1 MVYVFLA
8 NGFEDI
14 EGLAPVDILRRGGV
28 EVKTVGI
35 MGSEY
40 VETAHGV
47 TLKADVKFEDID
59 NFDDAD
65 LLLLPGGMSGSL
77 HLKNHKGVCDA
88 LEEQN
93 EKGKYIGAIC
103 AAPMV
108 LGKLGI
114 LEGKKATCYPG
125 FEKYL
130 DGAEYTADMVTV
142 DGNIITGRGP
152 AAAMPYGFALLSLFV
167 GRDDVKAIEDGMIY
181 TQLMQK

>member
-59 NFDDAD
+59 N
-65 LLLLPGGMSGSL
+65 LTMLTYCCYLE
-77 HLKNHKGVCDA
+77 VCQA
-88 LEEQN
+88 LC
-93 EKGKYIGAIC
+93 I
-103 AAPMV
+103 
-108 LGKLGI
+108 
-114 LEGKKATCYPG
+114 
-125 FEKYL
+125 
-130 DGAEYTADMVTV
+130 
-142 DGNIITGRGP
+142 
-152 AAAMPYGFALLSLFV
+152 
-167 GRDDVKAIEDGMIY
+167 
-181 TQLMQK
+181 

>member
-40 VETAHGV
+40 VETAHEV

-65 LLLLPGGMSGSL
+65 LLLLPGGMPGSL

-88 LEEQN
+88 L
-93 EKGKYIGAIC
+93 
-103 AAPMV
+103 
-108 LGKLGI
+108 
-114 LEGKKATCYPG
+114 
-125 FEKYL
+125 
-130 DGAEYTADMVTV
+130 
-142 DGNIITGRGP
+142 
-152 AAAMPYGFALLSLFV
+152 
-167 GRDDVKAIEDGMIY
+167 
-181 TQLMQK
+181 

>member
-65 LLLLPGGMSGSL
+65 LLLLPGGMPGSL

-93 EKGKYIGAIC
+93 ER
-103 AAPMV
+103 V
-108 LGKLGI
+108 NI
-114 LEGKKATCYPG
+114 LALSVQPLWCWANSASLKVKRLHVILASRNT
-125 FEKYL
+125 L
-130 DGAEYTADMVTV
+130 MAQ
-142 DGNIITGRGP
+142 NIPQIW
-152 AAAMPYGFALLSLFV
+152 
-167 GRDDVKAIEDGMIY
+167 
-181 TQLMQK
+181 